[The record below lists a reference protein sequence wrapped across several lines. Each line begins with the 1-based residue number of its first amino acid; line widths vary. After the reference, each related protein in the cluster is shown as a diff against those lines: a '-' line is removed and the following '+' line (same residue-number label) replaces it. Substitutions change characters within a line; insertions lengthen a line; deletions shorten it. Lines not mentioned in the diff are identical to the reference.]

1 MNARVRA
8 GFASAT
14 FLLGLLGVTGPA
26 TATPAVAADNPV
38 VVENQQTGTSAWQLG
53 SLVATDAGGQIKGY
67 ASATSVTQGSSLNV
81 YVSVNPA
88 QTFTIDVYRIGWYGG
103 LGGRLRL
110 HDGPITGATQSACPA
125 DATTGAI
132 SCNWTSSYTLAV
144 GTDWTSGVYL
154 AVLTNAAGYQNDVQF
169 VVRDGRAAAYLYQV
183 AVNTYQAFNNYPN
196 DKATG
201 KSLFSFNSYGAS
213 TVSGGPQAV
222 KVSFDRPYA
231 DDGSGGIFGE
241 TNFIR
246 WAEKSGYDITYATDV
261 DTHANGPELLNHKA
275 FLTAGHD
282 EFWSKEMYDAAQNA
296 RDGGVNLGFFNAND
310 IFWQVR
316 FEASAAGVANR
327 VMVCYRYASIDPV
340 FGPTTTVMW
349 RAAPVNRPE
358 QLLMGVQYTSEAN
371 WGTTVP
377 YVVTNSSNWAYN
389 GTGVKDG
396 DAVPGVVGYQMDRY
410 MPDVPA
416 PAWTSQTLLSQSP
429 FTNSGGAADY
439 ANSSIYQAPSGA
451 FVFAAG
457 TSSWGG
463 ALDNFGLSTPTDARI
478 QQTTANVLT
487 GFLTSQIVKDLKVTA
502 PATATAGQAFS
513 VTVVAE
519 NVQGTPVTSYG
530 GTVHFTSSDA
540 GATVPADARL
550 INGQGTFSVTLITAG
565 AQTLT
570 VSDAANG
577 FSTTATATVMAAPA
591 SKLTLSTPSGSQTAG
606 QSFVVALKALDPYG
620 NIDTNYA
627 GKVHFTSTDRST
639 SASLPPDSTLT
650 SGQGNVSATLTTAG
664 SQTITGTDTATVSIT
679 GTLTVQVTP
688 GAAAAVRITAPAA
701 AKVNEPFMITVTVAD
716 RFGNTATG
724 YRGTVHFS
732 SSDVLASTLG
742 KLPADY
748 AFTAADAGTHGFGAA
763 LMTPPSQTITV
774 ADTVNASLTATTP
787 SIAVSAV

>member
-1 MNARVRA
+1 MTARIRKRL
-8 GFASAT
+8 ASAT
-14 FLLGLLGVTGPA
+14 FLLGLLGLTGPA
-26 TATPAVAADNPV
+26 AATPAAAVDNPV
-38 VVENQQTGTSAWQLG
+38 VVENQQAGTSAWQLG

-67 ASATSVTQGSSLNV
+67 ASATSAIQGSSLNL

-110 HDGPITGATQSACPA
+110 HAGPITGATQSACPA

-132 SCNWTSSYTLAV
+132 ACNWTSSYPLAV
-144 GTDWTSGVYL
+144 GSDWTSGVYV
-154 AVLTNAAGYQNDVQF
+154 AVLTNAAGY
-169 VVRDGRAAAYLYQV
+169 
-183 AVNTYQAFNNYPN
+183 
-196 DKATG
+196 
-201 KSLFSFNSYGAS
+201 
-213 TVSGGPQAV
+213 
-222 KVSFDRPYA
+222 
-231 DDGSGGIFGE
+231 
-241 TNFIR
+241 
-246 WAEKSGYDITYATDV
+246 
-261 DTHANGPELLNHKA
+261 
-275 FLTAGHD
+275 LTAGHD

-296 RDGGVNLGFFNAND
+296 RDGGVNLAFFNAND

-316 FEASAAGVANR
+316 FEASDAGVANR

-478 QQTTANVLT
+478 QQTTANILT

-502 PATATAGQAFS
+502 PATATA
-513 VTVVAE
+513 
-519 NVQGTPVTSYG
+519 
-530 GTVHFTSSDA
+530 
-540 GATVPADARL
+540 R
-550 INGQGTFSVTLITAG
+550 
-565 AQTLT
+565 
-570 VSDAANG
+570 
-577 FSTTATATVMAAPA
+577 
-591 SKLTLSTPSGSQTAG
+591 
-606 QSFVVALKALDPYG
+606 
-620 NIDTNYA
+620 
-627 GKVHFTSTDRST
+627 
-639 SASLPPDSTLT
+639 
-650 SGQGNVSATLTTAG
+650 
-664 SQTITGTDTATVSIT
+664 
-679 GTLTVQVTP
+679 
-688 GAAAAVRITAPAA
+688 
-701 AKVNEPFMITVTVAD
+701 
-716 RFGNTATG
+716 
-724 YRGTVHFS
+724 
-732 SSDVLASTLG
+732 
-742 KLPADY
+742 
-748 AFTAADAGTHGFGAA
+748 
-763 LMTPPSQTITV
+763 
-774 ADTVNASLTATTP
+774 
-787 SIAVSAV
+787 